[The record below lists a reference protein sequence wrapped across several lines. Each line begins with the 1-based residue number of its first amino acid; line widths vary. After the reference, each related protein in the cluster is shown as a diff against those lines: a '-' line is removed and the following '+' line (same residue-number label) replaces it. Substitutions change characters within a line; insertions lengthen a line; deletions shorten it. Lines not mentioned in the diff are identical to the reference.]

1 MNITVHLYGKFRKP
15 DQPDPLPVE
24 IEEETTVS
32 DLMDAIEVPA
42 TVYRMALVNGIRVK
56 EDARLH
62 DGDDVHIFQPI
73 GGG

>member
-1 MNITVHLYGKFRKP
+1 MKVQVFLYGKFRKP
-15 DQPDPLPVE
+15 DQTDPLSVR
-24 IEEETTVS
+24 IEDGATVS
-32 DLMDAIEVPA
+32 DLMDRIEIPP

-56 EDARLH
+56 EDALLH